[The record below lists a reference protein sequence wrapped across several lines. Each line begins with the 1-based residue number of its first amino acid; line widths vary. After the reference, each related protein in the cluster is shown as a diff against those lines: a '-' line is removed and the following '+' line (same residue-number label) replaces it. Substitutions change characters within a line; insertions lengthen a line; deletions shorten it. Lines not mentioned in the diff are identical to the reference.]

1 MTRGAGIKIT
11 LSRVRSVSV
20 SSESRKKVAHLI
32 IKILKSI
39 GQQPEIINNS
49 KKSESCLNNRLLRD
63 EKKKKTDIF
72 VQNFKDNLKK
82 GRKK

>member
-20 SSESRKKVAHLI
+20 SSESRKKVARLI

-39 GQQPEIINNS
+39 GLQPEMINNS
-49 KKSESCLNNRLLRD
+49 KKSESCFLNNRLLRD
-63 EKKKKTDIF
+63 EKK
-72 VQNFKDNLKK
+72 NEN
-82 GRKK
+82 

>member
-39 GQQPEIINNS
+39 GLQPEIINNS
-49 KKSESCLNNRLLRD
+49 KKSESCLNNRLRD
-63 EKKKKTDIF
+63 EKKMKTDIF

>member
-39 GQQPEIINNS
+39 GLQPEIINNS

-63 EKKKKTDIF
+63 EKKMKTDIF

>member
-39 GQQPEIINNS
+39 GLQPEIINNS

>member
-20 SSESRKKVAHLI
+20 SSESRKKVAHLS

-39 GQQPEIINNS
+39 GLQPEIINNS

-63 EKKKKTDIF
+63 EKKMKTDIF